1 MLQSFVPGVPAF
13 CTLAAWKGRVIASVC
28 FVAEQTHPALSG
40 ASTIVRHIENEE
52 MDRASATMTA
62 ALGCS
67 GFVSYDFMLD
77 RETGRAALIE
87 MNPRSVSSTHLGAVF
102 GRDICGAFAAELS
115 GAPLPAAQPVQ
126 MTAAVALFRRNWS
139 ETRTALICSPRTSST
154 TCRKTIRHWWK
165 PIYGC

>member
-1 MLQSFVPGVPAF
+1 
-13 CTLAAWKGRVIASVC
+13 
-28 FVAEQTHPALSG
+28 
-40 ASTIVRHIENEE
+40 

-102 GRDICGAFAAELS
+102 GRDICGAFAPNCQAHRCG
-115 GAPLPAAQPVQ
+115 GAASADDS
-126 MTAAVALFRRNWS
+126 R
-139 ETRTALICSPRTSST
+139 CSPIPEGIGARPEQPLLQSPHIIHDVPKDDPALVEAYLRLLTAVHPAKANELRMSGDTASAGGRGLTSCQT
-154 TCRKTIRHWWK
+154 PFQHKRR
-165 PIYGC
+165 